1 MLKIL
6 MKVNLIIIV
15 TGLMLFGT
23 LVIHAQDIKLKPYNP
38 QANAKDDLKKVIAK
52 ADSLDKNVLLQVG
65 GNWCKWCL
73 RFTKFCSDTFAID
86 TLISN
91 NFVLYH
97 LNYSK
102 ENKNLDILKTLDFPQ
117 RFGFPVLVVLNREGV
132 RIHTQDS
139 GLLESKDSYDKDK
152 IIEFL
157 SNWTPRAINP
167 KNYENQ

>member
-1 MLKIL
+1 MLKNL
-6 MKVNLIIIV
+6 MKRNLLMIIASF
-15 TGLMLFGT
+15 MLFGT
-23 LVIHAQDIKLKPYNP
+23 IVSYAQDTQIKPYNP
-38 QANAKDDLKKVIAK
+38 QSNAKDDLAKTIAK
-52 ADSLDKNVLLQVG
+52 ADSAGKNVLLQIG

-73 RFTKFCSDTFAID
+73 RFTKFCAETHEID

-117 RFGFPVLVVLNREGV
+117 RFGFPVLVVLNRKGV

-139 GLLESKDSYDKDK
+139 SFLELNDGYDKDK

-157 SNWTPRAINP
+157 SNWTPKAIDP
-167 KNYENQ
+167 KNYEK